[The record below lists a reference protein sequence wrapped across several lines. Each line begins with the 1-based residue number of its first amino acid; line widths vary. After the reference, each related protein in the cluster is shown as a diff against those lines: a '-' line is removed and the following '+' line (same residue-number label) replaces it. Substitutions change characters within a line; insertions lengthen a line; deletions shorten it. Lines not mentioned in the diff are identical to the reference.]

1 MDGFLDPVMGEGYHP
16 NNIPRV
22 WRSCQNLTK
31 DDEMPSASEM
41 IVQTLEEA
49 GIEYVFG
56 IPGGGTG
63 QIFQILETK
72 QDRIKTILV
81 RHEQVAAIMADAY
94 GRAAGK
100 PAAIMGQGLFM
111 GSNATFGIME
121 AMLSSSPMLVIT
133 DTSDG
138 GAAQRP
144 ANQSGAGEYGSIDL
158 QSIFKSMTKYTTLAT
173 SPKEAVLGTQ
183 MAIKHAVSGRPG
195 PTTVLMRSA
204 AIGGQ
209 VDVESPPFIHNASGF
224 LNTSKPASAPVDIEQ
239 AIQILSES
247 KKPVIIAGNG
257 VHVAGAHSELQELAE
272 QWGIPVATSYKGKS
286 AISEDHP
293 LALGMV
299 GTYGQETANRAV
311 GDADTVLVIG
321 ALLRSQETVGER
333 PDIFNPNR
341 QRIIQIDIDERNAG
355 WSFPVELGLIG
366 DAKVILE
373 QLVAASKAATPDNS
387 GRKEW
392 TDSLPGR
399 RDAGGYHDQPEMHE
413 DSSPVKPQ
421 RLIAQLQAT
430 MEPSTI
436 YSLDAGNNRTWMAHL
451 YRAQQ
456 ANTFYSP
463 GGTAGMG
470 WALPAAVGLKLVYP
484 NQPVVCVTGDG
495 GYMMTVN
502 AISTAVQYDLPIIC
516 VVFNNN
522 SLGMVNDHQ
531 PEGHKIASEFHPTN
545 NATVA
550 EGMGAWG
557 VQVSDSKDLPDAL
570 RAAQASGKPAVIDVL
585 IDPGPSPDDWRAG
598 AWRAGQT

>member
-1 MDGFLDPVMGEGYHP
+1 
-16 NNIPRV
+16 
-22 WRSCQNLTK
+22 
-31 DDEMPSASEM
+31 MPSASEM

-72 QDRIKTILV
+72 QDRIRTLLV

-94 GRAAGK
+94 GRASGK

-121 AMLSSSPMLVIT
+121 AMLSSSPMLILT
-133 DTSDG
+133 DTSDS

-183 MAIKHAVSGRPG
+183 MAIKHAISGRPG

-209 VDVESPPFIHNASGF
+209 VDVESPPFIHNAAGF
-224 LNTSKPASAPVDIEQ
+224 LNTAKPASAPVDIQKALE
-239 AIQILSES
+239 ILSES
-247 KKPVIIAGNG
+247 RRPVIIAGNG
-257 VHVAGAHSELQELAE
+257 VHVAGAHSALQQLAE
-272 QWGIPVATSYKGKS
+272 KLAIPVATSYKGKS

-299 GTYGQETANRAV
+299 GTYGQETANKAV
-311 GDADTVLVIG
+311 GDSDTILVVG

-333 PDIFNPNR
+333 PDIFDPNK

-373 QLVAASKAATPDNS
+373 QMVEASNVASLDNS
-387 GRKEW
+387 KRQPW
-392 TDSLPGR
+392 ADSMPSR
-399 RDAGGYHDQPEMHE
+399 REAGGYHDQPEMHE
-413 DSSPVKPQ
+413 ESSPVKPQ

-430 MEPSTI
+430 MDPSTI
-436 YSLDAGNNRTWMAHL
+436 YTLDAGNNRTWMAHL
-451 YRAQQ
+451 YRAQT

-484 NQPVVCVTGDG
+484 DQPVVAVTGDG
-495 GYMMTVN
+495 GYMMVVN

-522 SLGMVNDHQ
+522 TLGMVNDHQ

-557 VQVSDSKDLPDAL
+557 VQVNDSKDIPDAL
-570 RAAQASGKPAVIDVL
+570 RAAQASGKPAVIDV
-585 IDPGPSPDDWRAG
+585 IVDPDPSPDNWRAG

>member
-1 MDGFLDPVMGEGYHP
+1 
-16 NNIPRV
+16 
-22 WRSCQNLTK
+22 
-31 DDEMPSASEM
+31 MPSASEM

-49 GIEYVFG
+49 GIDHVFG

-72 QDRIKTILV
+72 KDTITTILV

-111 GSNATFGIME
+111 GSNAAFGIME
-121 AMLSSSPMLVIT
+121 AMLSSSPMVVIT

-158 QSIFKSMTKYTTLAT
+158 QAIFKAMTKYTTLAT
-173 SPKEAVLGTQ
+173 NPKEAVLGAQ

-195 PTTVLMRSA
+195 PATLLMRSA
-204 AIGGQ
+204 AINGQ
-209 VDVESPPFIHNASGF
+209 VDLESPPFIHNASGF
-224 LNTSKPASAPVDIEQ
+224 LNTVKPASAPVDIQ
-239 AIQILSES
+239 RAIQILNES
-247 KKPVIIAGNG
+247 RRPVIVGGNG
-257 VHVAGAHSELQELAE
+257 VHVAGAHAQLQEFAE
-272 QWGIPVATSYKGKS
+272 QWGMPVVTSYKGKS

-293 LALGMV
+293 LSLGMV
-299 GTYGQETANRAV
+299 GTYGQETANKAV
-311 GDADTVLVIG
+311 GDADTVIVIG

-373 QLVAASKAATPDNS
+373 QLVEASKTAAPENAAN
-387 GRKEW
+387 RKEW
-392 TDSLPGR
+392 TDSIPGR
-399 RDAGGYHDQPEMHE
+399 RDAGSFYNQPEMHV
-413 DSSPVKPQ
+413 DSSPVTPQ
-421 RLIAQLQAT
+421 RLVAQLQAT

-436 YSLDAGNNRTWMAHL
+436 FALDAGNNRTWMAHL
-451 YRAQQ
+451 FRARQ
-456 ANTFYSP
+456 ANTFFSP

-470 WALPAAVGLKLVYP
+470 WALPASLGLKLVFP
-484 NQPVVCVTGDG
+484 DRTVVSVTGDG

-516 VVFNNN
+516 VVFNDGM
-522 SLGMVNDHQ
+522 LGMVHDHQ
-531 PEGHKIASEFHPTN
+531 PEGHKIASEFFPTN

-550 EGMGAWG
+550 QGMGAFG
-557 VQVSDSKDLPDAL
+557 IQVSDSKDLPDAL
-570 RAAQASGKPAVIDVL
+570 REAQASGRPAVVDVL
-585 IDPGPSPDDWRAG
+585 VDPGPSPDDWRAG

>member
-1 MDGFLDPVMGEGYHP
+1 
-16 NNIPRV
+16 
-22 WRSCQNLTK
+22 
-31 DDEMPSASEM
+31 MPSASEM

-49 GIEYVFG
+49 DIEYVFG

-111 GSNATFGIME
+111 GSNAAFGIME

-158 QSIFKSMTKYTTLAT
+158 QSMFKAMTKYTTLAT
-173 SPKEAVLGTQ
+173 NPKEAVLGTQ

-195 PTTVLMRSA
+195 PATLLMRSA
-204 AIGGQ
+204 AISGE
-209 VDVESPPFIHNASGF
+209 VDVESPPFIHNAAGF
-224 LNTSKPASAPVDIEQ
+224 LNTAKPASAAVDIER
-239 AIQILSES
+239 AIQILNES
-247 KKPVIIAGNG
+247 KRPVIIAGNG
-257 VHVAGAHSELQELAE
+257 VHVARAHDELQQLAE
-272 QWGIPVATSYKGKS
+272 QWGMPVATSYKGKS

-293 LALGMV
+293 LSLGMV
-299 GTYGQETANRAV
+299 GTYGQETANKAV

-333 PDIFNPNR
+333 PDIFNPAR

-355 WSFPVELGLIG
+355 WSFPVEIGLIG
-366 DAKVILE
+366 DAKAILE
-373 QLVAASKAATPDNS
+373 QLVKASNAAAPGNASNRS
-387 GRKEW
+387 EW
-392 TDSLPGR
+392 TKSMQAR
-399 RDAGGYHDQPEMHE
+399 RDAAGFHDQPEMHE

-430 MEPSTI
+430 MPADTI
-436 YSLDAGNNRTWMAHL
+436 YALDAGNNRTWMAHL

-484 NQPVVCVTGDG
+484 DQPVVCISGDG

-516 VVFNNN
+516 VVFNNGT
-522 SLGMVNDHQ
+522 LGMVNDHQ
-531 PEGHKIASEFHPTN
+531 PEGHKIASEFYPTN

-557 VQVSDSKDLPDAL
+557 IQINDSKDLPDAL
-570 RAAQASGKPAVIDVL
+570 RAAQASGRTSVIDVI

>member
-1 MDGFLDPVMGEGYHP
+1 
-16 NNIPRV
+16 
-22 WRSCQNLTK
+22 
-31 DDEMPSASEM
+31 MPSASEM

-49 GIEYVFG
+49 GVEYVFG

-72 QDRIKTILV
+72 QDRIKTLLV

-94 GRAAGK
+94 GRASGK

-121 AMLSSSPMLVIT
+121 AMLSSSPMLILT

-204 AIGGQ
+204 AISGQ

-224 LNTSKPASAPVDIEQ
+224 LNTAKPASATVDIQ
-239 AIQILSES
+239 RAVKILNES
-247 KKPVIIAGNG
+247 RRPVIIAGNG
-257 VHVAGAHSELQELAE
+257 VHVARAHSELQQLAE

-299 GTYGQETANRAV
+299 GTYGQETANKAV
-311 GDADTVLVIG
+311 GDADTVLVVG

-333 PDIFNPNR
+333 PDIFDPNK

-373 QLVAASKAATPDNS
+373 QMVEASDMAAPDNS
-387 GRKEW
+387 GRQVW
-392 TDSLPGR
+392 TDSMPVR
-399 RDAGGYHDQPEMHE
+399 RETGGYHDQPEMHE
-413 DSSPVKPQ
+413 DSSPIKPQ

-430 MEPSTI
+430 MDPSTI
-436 YSLDAGNNRTWMAHL
+436 YTLDAGNNRTWMAHL

-484 NQPVVCVTGDG
+484 NQPVVAVTGDG
-495 GYMMTVN
+495 GYMMVVN

-522 SLGMVNDHQ
+522 TLGMVNDHQ

-557 VQVSDSKDLPDAL
+557 VQVNDSKDLPDAL
-570 RAAQASGKPAVIDVL
+570 RAAQASGKPAVVDVL

>member
-1 MDGFLDPVMGEGYHP
+1 
-16 NNIPRV
+16 
-22 WRSCQNLTK
+22 
-31 DDEMPSASEM
+31 MPSASEM

-63 QIFQILETK
+63 QIFQILESK
-72 QDRIKTILV
+72 KDRIKTLLV

-94 GRAAGK
+94 GRASGK

-121 AMLSSSPMLVIT
+121 AMLSSSPMVVIT

-144 ANQSGAGEYGSIDL
+144 ANQSGAGEHGSIDL

-204 AIGGQ
+204 AISGQ
-209 VDVESPPFIHNASGF
+209 VDVESPPFIHNAAGF
-224 LNTSKPASAPVDIEQ
+224 LNTVKPASAPVDIQRALE
-239 AIQILSES
+239 ILSQS
-247 KKPVIIAGNG
+247 HRPVIIAGNG
-257 VHVAGAHSELQELAE
+257 VHVARAYTQLQELAE

-286 AISEDHP
+286 TISEDHP

-299 GTYGQETANRAV
+299 GTYGQEVANKAV

-333 PDIFNPNR
+333 PDIFDPNR

-373 QLVAASKAATPDNS
+373 QMVEATKAAMPDNS

-392 TDSLPGR
+392 TDSMAGR
-399 RDAGGYHDQPEMHE
+399 RDAGGYHDQPEMHV

-430 MEPSTI
+430 MDPSTI
-436 YSLDAGNNRTWMAHL
+436 YALDAGNNRTWMANL

-456 ANTFYSP
+456 TNTFYSP

-484 NQPVVCVTGDG
+484 DRPVVAVTGDG
-495 GYMMTVN
+495 GYMMVVN

-516 VVFNNN
+516 VVFNNGT
-522 SLGMVNDHQ
+522 LGMVNDHQ
-531 PEGHKIASEFHPTN
+531 PEGHKIASEFYPTN
-545 NATVA
+545 NATIA

-557 VQVSDSKDLPDAL
+557 VQIDDSKDLPDAL
-570 RAAQASGKPAVIDVL
+570 RAAQASGRPAVIDVI

>member
-1 MDGFLDPVMGEGYHP
+1 
-16 NNIPRV
+16 
-22 WRSCQNLTK
+22 
-31 DDEMPSASEM
+31 MPSASEM

-111 GSNATFGIME
+111 GSNAAFGIME

-158 QSIFKSMTKYTTLAT
+158 QSMFKAMTKYTTLAT
-173 SPKEAVLGTQ
+173 NPKEAVLGAQ

-195 PTTVLMRSA
+195 PATLLMRSA
-204 AIGGQ
+204 AISGE
-209 VDVESPPFIHNASGF
+209 VDVESPPFIHNAAGF
-224 LNTSKPASAPVDIEQ
+224 LNTVKPASAAVDIER
-239 AIQILSES
+239 AIQILNES
-247 KKPVIIAGNG
+247 KRPVIIAGNG
-257 VHVAGAHSELQELAE
+257 VHVARAHDELQQLAE
-272 QWGIPVATSYKGKS
+272 QWGMPVATSYKGKS

-293 LALGMV
+293 LSLGMV
-299 GTYGQETANRAV
+299 GTYGQEAANKAV

-333 PDIFNPNR
+333 PDIFNPAR

-355 WSFPVELGLIG
+355 WSFPVEIGLIG
-366 DAKVILE
+366 DAKAILE
-373 QLVAASKAATPDNS
+373 QLVEASKAAAPGNAS
-387 GRKEW
+387 NRSEW
-392 TDSLPGR
+392 TESMQTR
-399 RDAGGYHDQPEMHE
+399 RNAAGFHDQPEMHE

-430 MEPSTI
+430 MPADTI
-436 YSLDAGNNRTWMAHL
+436 YALDAGNNRTWMAHL

-484 NQPVVCVTGDG
+484 DQPVVCISGDG

-516 VVFNNN
+516 VVFNNGT
-522 SLGMVNDHQ
+522 LGMVNDHQ
-531 PEGHKIASEFHPTN
+531 PEGHKIASEFYPTN

-557 VQVSDSKDLPDAL
+557 IQISDSKDLPDAL
-570 RAAQASGKPAVIDVL
+570 RAAQASGRTAVIDVI

>member
-1 MDGFLDPVMGEGYHP
+1 
-16 NNIPRV
+16 
-22 WRSCQNLTK
+22 
-31 DDEMPSASEM
+31 MPSASEM

-111 GSNATFGIME
+111 GSNAAFGIME

-158 QSIFKSMTKYTTLAT
+158 QSMFKAMTKYTTLAT
-173 SPKEAVLGTQ
+173 NPKEAVLGAQ

-195 PTTVLMRSA
+195 PATLLMRSA
-204 AIGGQ
+204 AISGE
-209 VDVESPPFIHNASGF
+209 VDVESPPFIHNAAGF
-224 LNTSKPASAPVDIEQ
+224 LNTVKPASAAVDIER
-239 AIQILSES
+239 AIQILNES
-247 KKPVIIAGNG
+247 KRPVIIAGNG
-257 VHVAGAHSELQELAE
+257 VHVARAHDELQQLAE
-272 QWGIPVATSYKGKS
+272 QWGMPVATSYKGKS

-293 LALGMV
+293 LSLGMV
-299 GTYGQETANRAV
+299 GTYGQEAANKAV

-333 PDIFNPNR
+333 PDIFNPAR

-355 WSFPVELGLIG
+355 WSFPVEIGLIG
-366 DAKVILE
+366 DAKAILE
-373 QLVAASKAATPDNS
+373 QLVEASKAAAPGNAS
-387 GRKEW
+387 NRSEW
-392 TDSLPGR
+392 TESMQTR
-399 RDAGGYHDQPEMHE
+399 RDAAGFHDQPEMHE

-430 MEPSTI
+430 MSADTI
-436 YSLDAGNNRTWMAHL
+436 YALDAGNNRTWMAHL

-484 NQPVVCVTGDG
+484 DQPVVCISGDG

-516 VVFNNN
+516 VVFNNGT
-522 SLGMVNDHQ
+522 LGMVNDHQ
-531 PEGHKIASEFHPTN
+531 PEGHKIASEFYPTN

-557 VQVSDSKDLPDAL
+557 IQINDSKDLPDAL
-570 RAAQASGKPAVIDVL
+570 RAAQASGRTAVIDVI

>member
-1 MDGFLDPVMGEGYHP
+1 
-16 NNIPRV
+16 
-22 WRSCQNLTK
+22 
-31 DDEMPSASEM
+31 MPSASEM

-111 GSNATFGIME
+111 GSNAAFGIME

-133 DTSDG
+133 DTADG

-158 QSIFKSMTKYTTLAT
+158 QSMFKAMTKYTTLAT
-173 SPKEAVLGTQ
+173 NPKEAVLGAQ

-195 PTTVLMRSA
+195 PATLLMRSA
-204 AIGGQ
+204 AISGE
-209 VDVESPPFIHNASGF
+209 VDVESPPFIHNAAGF
-224 LNTSKPASAPVDIEQ
+224 LNTVKPASAAVDIER
-239 AIQILSES
+239 AIQILNES
-247 KKPVIIAGNG
+247 KRPVIIAGNG
-257 VHVAGAHSELQELAE
+257 VHVARAHDELQQLAE
-272 QWGIPVATSYKGKS
+272 QWGMPVATSYKGKS

-293 LALGMV
+293 LSLGMV
-299 GTYGQETANRAV
+299 GTYGQEAANKAV

-333 PDIFNPNR
+333 PDIFNPAR

-355 WSFPVELGLIG
+355 WSFPVEIGLIG
-366 DAKVILE
+366 DAKAILE
-373 QLVAASKAATPDNS
+373 QLVEASKAAAPGNAS
-387 GRKEW
+387 NRSEW
-392 TDSLPGR
+392 TESMQTR
-399 RDAGGYHDQPEMHE
+399 RDAAGFHDQPEMHE

-430 MEPSTI
+430 MSADTI
-436 YSLDAGNNRTWMAHL
+436 YALDAGNNRTWMAHL

-484 NQPVVCVTGDG
+484 DQPVVCISGDG

-516 VVFNNN
+516 VVFNNGT
-522 SLGMVNDHQ
+522 LGMVNDHQ
-531 PEGHKIASEFHPTN
+531 PVGHKIASEFYPTN

-557 VQVSDSKDLPDAL
+557 IQINDSKDLPDAL
-570 RAAQASGKPAVIDVL
+570 RAAQASGRTAVIDVI

>member
-1 MDGFLDPVMGEGYHP
+1 
-16 NNIPRV
+16 
-22 WRSCQNLTK
+22 
-31 DDEMPSASEM
+31 MPSASEM

-72 QDRIKTILV
+72 QDRIRTLLV

-94 GRAAGK
+94 GRASGK

-121 AMLSSSPMLVIT
+121 AMLSSSPMLILT
-133 DTSDG
+133 DTSDS

-209 VDVESPPFIHNASGF
+209 VDVESPPFIHNAAGF
-224 LNTSKPASAPVDIEQ
+224 LNTAKPASAPVDIQKALE
-239 AIQILSES
+239 ILSES
-247 KKPVIIAGNG
+247 RRPVIIAGNG
-257 VHVAGAHSELQELAE
+257 VHVAGAHSALQQLAE
-272 QWGIPVATSYKGKS
+272 KLAIPVATSYKGKS

-311 GDADTVLVIG
+311 GDSDTILVVG

-333 PDIFNPNR
+333 PDIFDPNK

-373 QLVAASKAATPDNS
+373 QMVEASNVASLDNS
-387 GRKEW
+387 KRQPW
-392 TDSLPGR
+392 ADSMPSR
-399 RDAGGYHDQPEMHE
+399 REVGGYHDQPEMHDE
-413 DSSPVKPQ
+413 SSPVKPQ

-430 MEPSTI
+430 MDPSTI
-436 YSLDAGNNRTWMAHL
+436 YTLDAGNNRTWMAHL
-451 YRAQQ
+451 YRAQT

-484 NQPVVCVTGDG
+484 DQPVVAVTGDG
-495 GYMMTVN
+495 GYMMVVN
-502 AISTAVQYDLPIIC
+502 AISTAVQYELPIIC

-522 SLGMVNDHQ
+522 TLGMVNDHQ

-557 VQVSDSKDLPDAL
+557 VQVNDSKDIPDAL
-570 RAAQASGKPAVIDVL
+570 RAAQASGKPAVIDV
-585 IDPGPSPDDWRAG
+585 IVDPDPSPDNWRAG

>member
-1 MDGFLDPVMGEGYHP
+1 
-16 NNIPRV
+16 
-22 WRSCQNLTK
+22 
-31 DDEMPSASEM
+31 MPSASEM

-111 GSNATFGIME
+111 GSNAAFGIME

-158 QSIFKSMTKYTTLAT
+158 QSMFKAMTKYTTLAT
-173 SPKEAVLGTQ
+173 NPKESVLGAQ

-195 PTTVLMRSA
+195 PATLLMRSA
-204 AIGGQ
+204 AINGE
-209 VDVESPPFIHNASGF
+209 VDVESPPFIHNAAGF
-224 LNTSKPASAPVDIEQ
+224 LNTAKPASAAVDIEK
-239 AIQILSES
+239 AIQILNES
-247 KKPVIIAGNG
+247 KRPVIIAGNG
-257 VHVAGAHSELQELAE
+257 VHVARAHDELQQLAE
-272 QWGIPVATSYKGKS
+272 QWGMPVATSYKGKS

-293 LALGMV
+293 LSLGMV
-299 GTYGQETANRAV
+299 GTYGQEAANKAV

-333 PDIFNPNR
+333 PDIFNPAR

-355 WSFPVELGLIG
+355 WSFPVEIGLIG
-366 DAKVILE
+366 DAKAILE
-373 QLVAASKAATPDNS
+373 QLIEASNAAAPGNASNRS
-387 GRKEW
+387 EW
-392 TDSLPGR
+392 TESMQAR
-399 RDAGGYHDQPEMHE
+399 RDATGFHDQPEMHE

-430 MEPSTI
+430 MPADTI
-436 YSLDAGNNRTWMAHL
+436 YALDAGNNRTWMAHL

-484 NQPVVCVTGDG
+484 DQPVVCISGDG

-516 VVFNNN
+516 VVFNNGT
-522 SLGMVNDHQ
+522 LGMVNDHQ
-531 PEGHKIASEFHPTN
+531 PEGHKIASEFYPTN

-557 VQVSDSKDLPDAL
+557 IQINDSKDLPDAL
-570 RAAQASGKPAVIDVL
+570 RAAQASGRTSVIDVI

>member
-1 MDGFLDPVMGEGYHP
+1 
-16 NNIPRV
+16 
-22 WRSCQNLTK
+22 
-31 DDEMPSASEM
+31 MPLASEM

-49 GIEYVFG
+49 GVEYVFG

-72 QDRIKTILV
+72 QDRIKTLLV

-94 GRAAGK
+94 GRASGK

-121 AMLSSSPMLVIT
+121 AMLSSSPMLILT

-204 AIGGQ
+204 AISGQ

-224 LNTSKPASAPVDIEQ
+224 LNTAKPASAPVDIQ
-239 AIQILSES
+239 RAVKILNES
-247 KKPVIIAGNG
+247 RRPVIIAGNG
-257 VHVAGAHSELQELAE
+257 VHVARAHSELQQLAE

-299 GTYGQETANRAV
+299 GTYGQETANKAV
-311 GDADTVLVIG
+311 GDADTVLVVG

-333 PDIFNPNR
+333 PDIFDPNK

-373 QLVAASKAATPDNS
+373 QMVEASDMAAPDNS
-387 GRKEW
+387 GRQVW
-392 TDSLPGR
+392 TDSMPVR
-399 RDAGGYHDQPEMHE
+399 RETGGYHDQPEMHE
-413 DSSPVKPQ
+413 DSSPIKPQ

-430 MEPSTI
+430 MDPSTI
-436 YSLDAGNNRTWMAHL
+436 YTLDAGNNRTWMAHL

-484 NQPVVCVTGDG
+484 NQPVVAVTGDC
-495 GYMMTVN
+495 GYMMVVS

-522 SLGMVNDHQ
+522 TLGMVNDHQ

-557 VQVSDSKDLPDAL
+557 VQVNDSKDLPDAL
-570 RAAQASGKPAVIDVL
+570 RAAQASGKPAVVDVL

>member
-1 MDGFLDPVMGEGYHP
+1 
-16 NNIPRV
+16 
-22 WRSCQNLTK
+22 
-31 DDEMPSASEM
+31 MPLASEM

-49 GIEYVFG
+49 GVEYVFG

-72 QDRIKTILV
+72 QDRIKTLLV

-94 GRAAGK
+94 GRASGK

-121 AMLSSSPMLVIT
+121 AMLSSSPMLILT

-204 AIGGQ
+204 AISGQ

-224 LNTSKPASAPVDIEQ
+224 LNTAKPASAPVDIQ
-239 AIQILSES
+239 RAVKILNES
-247 KKPVIIAGNG
+247 RRPVIIAGNG
-257 VHVAGAHSELQELAE
+257 VHVARAHSELQQLAE

-299 GTYGQETANRAV
+299 GTYGQETANKAV
-311 GDADTVLVIG
+311 GDADTVIVVG

-333 PDIFNPNR
+333 PDIFDPNK

-373 QLVAASKAATPDNS
+373 QMVEASDMAAPDNS
-387 GRKEW
+387 GRQVW
-392 TDSLPGR
+392 TDSMPVR
-399 RDAGGYHDQPEMHE
+399 RETGGYHDQPEMHE
-413 DSSPVKPQ
+413 DSSPIKPQ

-430 MEPSTI
+430 MDPSTI
-436 YSLDAGNNRTWMAHL
+436 YTLDAGNNRTWMAHL

-484 NQPVVCVTGDG
+484 NQPVVAVTGDG
-495 GYMMTVN
+495 GYMMVVN

-522 SLGMVNDHQ
+522 TLGMVNDHQ

-557 VQVSDSKDLPDAL
+557 VQVNDSKDLPDAL
-570 RAAQASGKPAVIDVL
+570 RAAQASGKPAVVDVL